1 MGEPSGCVGIVG
13 LGLIGGSLARD
24 LIARGVDV
32 MAYDRQ
38 VERLRALTD
47 ATLARV
53 RLVDA
58 LHEVAAA
65 QAVVIAVPVTAA
77 LSVLDSLA
85 PALTPRHLVMDV
97 GGTKAAIEA
106 RAETLG
112 IGDRFVGCHPLAGDH
127 RSGWDASRAGLFAG
141 APVFVCQPASGGEDR
156 VVAAEEFWRAL
167 GAAPVRVGAAAHDQR
182 LGLTSHLPHMLAS
195 ALVLALQ
202 GAGVARA
209 ELGPGGRD
217 MTRLAASPP
226 ELWTDIALQNAD
238 ALASALDACEATL
251 RSLRHEIGARDAARI
266 EERLARA
273 TRWFDDG

>member
-1 MGEPSGCVGIVG
+1 MGEPSRCVGIVG

-24 LIARGVDV
+24 LIARGADV

-38 VERLRALTD
+38 VERLRALPD

-53 RLVDA
+53 RLVDD
-58 LHEVAAA
+58 LHDVAAA
-65 QAVVIAVPVTAA
+65 RTVVIAVPVTAA
-77 LSVLDSLA
+77 LSVLDALA
-85 PALTPRHLVMDV
+85 PALTPTHLVMDV
-97 GGTKAAIEA
+97 GGTKAAIVA
-106 RAETLG
+106 RAESLG

-127 RSGWDASRAGLFAG
+127 RSGWDASRTALFAG
-141 APVFVCQPASGGEDR
+141 APVFVCQPPSGGEDR
-156 VVAAEEFWRAL
+156 VAAAEEFWRAL
-167 GAAPVRVGAAAHDQR
+167 GAAPVRMGAAAHDQR
-182 LGLTSHLPHMLAS
+182 LGLTSHLPHMVAS

-202 GAGVARA
+202 SAGVARA

-251 RSLRHEIGARDAARI
+251 RSLRHEIGVGDAARI
-266 EERLARA
+266 EQRLALA
-273 TRWFDDG
+273 ARWFDDG

>member
-1 MGEPSGCVGIVG
+1 MT
-13 LGLIGGSLARD
+13 RD

-32 MAYDRQ
+32 IAYDRN
-38 VERLRALTD
+38 VDRLRALTD

-58 LHEVAAA
+58 VHEVSAA
-65 QAVVIAVPVTAA
+65 QTVVIAVPVTAA

-85 PALTPRHLVMDV
+85 PSLTPGHLVMDV
-97 GGTKAAIEA
+97 GGTKAAIVA
-106 RAETLG
+106 RAEALG

-127 RSGWDASRAGLFAG
+127 RSGWEASRAALFAG
-141 APVFVCQPASGGEDR
+141 APVFVCRPPSAGEAC
-156 VVAAEEFWRAL
+156 VVAAEAFWRAL
-167 GAAPVRVGAAAHDQR
+167 GAAPVRMGAVAHDQR

-202 GAGVARA
+202 SAGVSRA

-266 EERLARA
+266 GERLALA